1 MSALLPH
8 AAIAFAGTRRLAE
21 GPLDAVAGA
30 VASWL
35 AHEPTGSV
43 LVFDA
48 ADSRPIDLD
57 LRGTPEEVRA
67 RYTDASAAPV
77 PPDGPLSSPHLTAR
91 GPGRPRLGVMPREV
105 TLLPRHWEWLA
116 EQPGGASVTLRK
128 LVDMA
133 RSAGDAR
140 ERTRR
145 ATEATYRFL
154 LAVAGDAPGF
164 EEAMRA
170 LFAGDRPAFESRLAG
185 WPDDVRTHA
194 LALLDRGASAG
205 PALDV

>member
-1 MSALLPH
+1 MSDGQPDL
-8 AAIAFAGTRRLAE
+8 AIAFAGATRLAE
-21 GPLDAVAGA
+21 GPLANVAGA
-30 VASWL
+30 VAACL
-35 AHEPTGSV
+35 AQEPTASV

-48 ADSRPIDLD
+48 VDSRPIDLD
-57 LRGTPEEVRA
+57 LRGTPDEVRA
-67 RYTDASAAPV
+67 RYETATAVPV
-77 PPDGPLSSPHLTAR
+77 PTDGALPTDRATPR
-91 GPGRPRLGVMPREV
+91 GPGRPRLGVVPREV

-116 EQPGGASVTLRK
+116 AQPGGASVTLRK
-128 LVDMA
+128 LVDQA
-133 RSAGDAR
+133 RSVGEAR

-170 LFAGDRPAFESRLAG
+170 LFAGDRPAFESRLLE

-194 LALLDRGASAG
+194 LALLDRAT
-205 PALDV
+205 PAE

>member
-1 MSALLPH
+1 MSALLPDT
-8 AAIAFAGTRRLAE
+8 AIAFAGTTRLAE
-21 GPLDAVAGA
+21 GPLDTVAGA
-30 VASWL
+30 IATWL

-57 LRGTPEEVRA
+57 LRGSPEQVRA
-67 RYTDASAAPV
+67 RYAGASAAPV
-77 PPDGPLSSPHLTAR
+77 PPEGPQSSSEPPAR
-91 GPGRPRLGVMPREV
+91 GPGRPRLGVVPREV

-116 EQPGGASVTLRK
+116 AQPGGASVTLRK
-128 LVDMA
+128 LVDQA
-133 RSAGDAR
+133 RSAGEAR

-170 LFAGDRPAFESRLAG
+170 LFAGDRPAFEARLVG

-194 LALLDRGASAG
+194 LALLDRGASAV
-205 PALDV
+205 PALGG